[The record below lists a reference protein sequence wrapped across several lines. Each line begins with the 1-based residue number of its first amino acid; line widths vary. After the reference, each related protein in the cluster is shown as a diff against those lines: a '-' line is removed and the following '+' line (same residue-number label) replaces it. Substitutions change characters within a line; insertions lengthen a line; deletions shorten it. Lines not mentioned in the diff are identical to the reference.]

1 MTPGDGLVDRRVRAL
16 TVGSDGR
23 VRVGTVSALHEIEG
37 AHITSVSHAQG
48 LVDDPINA
56 VTEDRDGNL
65 WIATDASGA
74 LRIAAFGLVSYFR
87 SDGLRSDFVP
97 SLFEADAGRVIAVS
111 ATRFSI
117 SEFDGRR
124 FVKARFN
131 VPPHVPDTRYFT
143 VLRDHLG
150 AWWLGTPMGL
160 YRFPPTGRI
169 ADVARVTPDA
179 HYARVPGLPSDDL
192 YPLFED
198 RRGDIW
204 LTALLP
210 DQARLVR
217 WRRASDDFTPYG
229 ASEGL
234 GAISPEGTVSRP
246 AIVESPTGQLFFGFR
261 DAGLF
266 AYRNDRFESILDR
279 GKPIAVISL
288 HLDRLGRLWIA
299 GPDGTVRRLDHL
311 SPRRLTTDTKV
322 TRSLMGANVRC
333 MVEDASGHFFF
344 GTMSGVIEVD
354 PASGDTWRYTTADGL
369 AQNEV
374 WSALASR
381 RGDLWFGTIAGV
393 SRLDTTRSRPRTP
406 APRALITTVRV
417 NGDARLVSEL
427 GDEEISGLTLAS
439 SERGVA
445 IDFFALAFGWG
456 EHLRYQFRLEGA
468 EDAWSPPTPVRSVN
482 YAHLSPGAYRFQV
495 RAVTLSGTTSATP
508 ASVSFRILPPC
519 LAAFVVRG
527 RRVGGRRRAGGAAL
541 PVPRRTARGNRACP
555 HENCN
560 RSARRHRGQP
570 LADCDPE

>member
-1 MTPGDGLVDRRVRAL
+1 MLGPGAEASRPASSAVRELRSCGTGSSRHRRLHLPTRADDACAMTPGDGLVDQRVRAV

-97 SLFEADAGRVIAVS
+97 SLFEDDAGRVIAVS

-124 FVKARFN
+124 FVKTRFN
-131 VPPHVPDTRYFT
+131 VPRHVPDTRYFT

-179 HYARVPGLPSDDL
+179 HYARLPGLPSDDL

-204 LTALLP
+204 LIALLP

-234 GAISPEGTVSRP
+234 GPISPEWTVSRP
-246 AIVESPTGQLFFGFR
+246 AIVESPNGQLFFGFR
-261 DAGLF
+261 DVGLF
-266 AYRNDRFESILDR
+266 AYRDGRFESILDR

-299 GPDGTVRRLDHL
+299 GPDGTVRRLDNL
-311 SPRRLTTDTKV
+311 STRRLTTDTKV
-322 TRSLMGANVRC
+322 TRSLIRCERPVHGRGRQRSLLLWNDERSHRSRSSERRHVAIHDGRWAGAERSVECPRVPARRPLVRDHRRS
-333 MVEDASGHFFF
+333 VAPRDDPITRQDAGSAG
-344 GTMSGVIEVD
+344 
-354 PASGDTWRYTTADGL
+354 ADQDGSCERRHSSRVG
-369 AQNEV
+369 AR
-374 WSALASR
+374 R
-381 RGDLWFGTIAGV
+381 RGDLGADAG
-393 SRLDTTRSRPRTP
+393 
-406 APRALITTVRV
+406 AQRAR
-417 NGDARLVSEL
+417 D
-427 GDEEISGLTLAS
+427 
-439 SERGVA
+439 
-445 IDFFALAFGWG
+445 
-456 EHLRYQFRLEGA
+456 
-468 EDAWSPPTPVRSVN
+468 
-482 YAHLSPGAYRFQV
+482 
-495 RAVTLSGTTSATP
+495 
-508 ASVSFRILPPC
+508 
-519 LAAFVVRG
+519 
-527 RRVGGRRRAGGAAL
+527 
-541 PVPRRTARGNRACP
+541 
-555 HENCN
+555 
-560 RSARRHRGQP
+560 RH
-570 LADCDPE
+570 